1 MLGDEHS
8 AADNGPSKK
17 GLSSALGDIASALT
31 GGATPQSLA
40 DHPGMLPGTA
50 TIVADEGYGMAEN
63 SGSVALQRQTYI
75 VDAHPDNAADPSI
88 RAEVQCWVSWPDR
101 PSVGDTV
108 PAGYR
113 PGTQEVA
120 LLLAGHPAWD
130 WQLAAS
136 RTQADAETR
145 REALLNAPP
154 DTPEP
159 SA

>member
-1 MLGDEHS
+1 MSDPIDGVRKPGILG
-8 AADNGPSKK
+8 
-17 GLSSALGDIASALT
+17 ALGDIASALT

-40 DHPGMLPGTA
+40 DHPGMLPATA

-63 SGSVALQRQTYI
+63 SQSVALQRETYI
-75 VDAHPDNAADPSI
+75 VDVHPDNGTDPAI

-113 PGTQEVA
+113 PGTNEVA
-120 LLLAGHPAWD
+120 VLLAGHPKWD

-136 RTQADAETR
+136 RKQSDDAAT

-154 DTPEP
+154 DTPAP
-159 SA
+159 PAA